1 MTRDTAKTIIECN
14 LKRLDER
21 GMRLVC
27 FFILH
32 YVDGKKKAKERG
44 LNDKARSGGTH

>member
-14 LKRLDER
+14 LRRLDEK

-32 YVDGKKKAKERG
+32 YVS
-44 LNDKARSGGTH
+44 DKRKQRKGA